1 MNGKGVIMENYAGFW
16 RRVGAYLIDAI
27 LLGVVTS
34 ILASITGMQMGA
46 GAVMSALASGDP
58 QAIAAAQQGGNLGNL
73 VSIIIGVAYFAGL
86 ESSSYQA
93 TLGKKVLGMVV
104 TDLNGNRISLPRAIG
119 RYFGKIVSAV
129 ILCIGFIMIAFTQ
142 KKQGLHDILAGTL
155 VHVGQPTGG
164 GADTFN

>member
-1 MNGKGVIMENYAGFW
+1 MNGKGDIMDNYAGFW

-34 ILASITGMQMGA
+34 VLGSVLGMPMGMEA
-46 GAVMSALASGDP
+46 MSAVMSGDP
-58 QAIAAAQQGGNLGNL
+58 AAIAAAQAAGNTGNLI
-73 VSIIIGVAYFAGL
+73 SIIIGVAYFAGM

-104 TDLNGNRISLPRAIG
+104 TDLNGHRISLPRAIG

-129 ILCIGFIMIAFTQ
+129 ILCIGFIMVAFTQ

-164 GADTFN
+164 GADTFA